1 MMTCPHPSTGSVM
14 ISSQDKQLTFDST
27 TGTPMSIVVAGD
39 SYLFFI
45 GAAGDD
51 FVVILTS

>member
-39 SYLFFI
+39 SYLFCI